1 MAVSSGDIIRGVW
14 GAWRLAKRD
23 TGGMAMF
30 DISPDGAAKS
40 FVAAALALPLFAV
53 ARAISLG
60 DRWPLLLQP
69 APLIITVL
77 GFVAGWLVMPAALT
91 WLLPRLGRSQRLA
104 EGVVAYNWATLLIQL
119 AGFIAFLLAAIGLF
133 PGQMGFLVLIVV
145 QLACYVYEGFVLRT
159 ALGIELP
166 VVAGLVVFDAVAS
179 ELMSAWI
186 AGATL
191 ASL

>member
-30 DISPDGAAKS
+30 DISPDGAEKS

-119 AGFIAFLLAAIGLF
+119 AGFITFLLAAIGLF
-133 PGQMGFLVLIVV
+133 PGQLGFLVLIVV

>member
-14 GAWRLAKRD
+14 AAWRLARRD

-133 PGQMGFLVLIVV
+133 PGQLGFLVLIVV

>member
-14 GAWRLAKRD
+14 GAWRLARRD

-40 FVAAALALPLFAV
+40 FFAAVLALPLFAV
-53 ARAISLG
+53 GRAISLG

-77 GFVAGWLVMPAALT
+77 GFVAAWLVVPAALT
-91 WLLPRLGRSQRLA
+91 WLLPRLGRSQHLA

-119 AGFIAFLLAAIGLF
+119 AGFIAFLLGVIGLL

-166 VVAGLVVFDAVAS
+166 IVAGLVVFDAVTS
-179 ELMSAWI
+179 QLMSAWI
-186 AGATL
+186 TGATL

>member
-133 PGQMGFLVLIVV
+133 PGQLGFLVLIVV

>member
-14 GAWRLAKRD
+14 GAWRLARRD
-23 TGGMAMF
+23 AGGMAMF

-53 ARAISLG
+53 GRAISLG
-60 DRWPLLLQP
+60 DSWPLLLQP

-77 GFVAGWLVMPAALT
+77 GFVAAWLVIPAALT

-104 EGVVAYNWATLLIQL
+104 EGIVAYNWATLLIQL

-133 PGQMGFLVLIVV
+133 PSQLGFLVLIVV

-159 ALGIELP
+159 ALEIELP
-166 VVAGLVVFDAVAS
+166 IVAGLVVFDAVAS
-179 ELMSAWI
+179 ELMSTWI
-186 AGATL
+186 AAATQ